1 MVNVHQVEVVVHVDD
16 ALSADQRAKLVG
28 SLMNHA
34 GVEDAHFTAGLDH
47 LLLVDYD
54 RDRLH
59 AQDVLGYLRENH
71 VAAEL
76 VGPV

>member
-1 MVNVHQVEVVVHVDD
+1 MGHN
-16 ALSADQRAKLVG
+16 
-28 SLMNHA
+28 
-34 GVEDAHFTAGLDH
+34 GVEDAHFTMSRDH

-59 AQDVLGYLRENH
+59 AQDVLGYVRESH

-76 VGPV
+76 VGPM